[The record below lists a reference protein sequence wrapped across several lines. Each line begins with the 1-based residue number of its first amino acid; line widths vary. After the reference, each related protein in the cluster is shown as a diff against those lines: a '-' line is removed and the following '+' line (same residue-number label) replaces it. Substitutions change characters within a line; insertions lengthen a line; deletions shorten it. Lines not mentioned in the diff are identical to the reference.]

1 MKSGRSV
8 CSTIRIFNISKQ
20 VCCGKLGMMEKID
33 IDGKE
38 TETSRTKK
46 FGELQDIFRYEY
58 NYYKLIQYF
67 SFFMSSLP

>member
-1 MKSGRSV
+1 
-8 CSTIRIFNISKQ
+8 
-20 VCCGKLGMMEKID
+20 MMEKID